1 MAEHRDAPSDD
12 LTVVSALAER
22 TRRAVYEFVSASD
35 GWVGRDQVA
44 EGVSV
49 ERATA
54 AHHLDRLEDAG
65 LLEID
70 FRRLSNKTGPGAG
83 RPAKLYRRSARQ
95 VDVSLPP
102 RDYELAAQLLAGA
115 IQTAQDSETREDPA
129 SAVERT
135 ARAEGERIAGVM
147 QTRLADVRRHDSGE
161 RLAVALEVLADHG
174 YEPRRTDADTVV
186 LRNCPFHNLAQRHT
200 QLVCTMNLQLLDSA
214 VERFGGTG
222 FCACFEP
229 SADQCCVKL
238 RRDVPEMVD

>member
-1 MAEHRDAPSDD
+1 MAEHGDD
-12 LTVVSALAER
+12 LTAVSALAER

-44 EGVSV
+44 EGVAV

-65 LLEID
+65 LLDVE
-70 FRRLSNKTGPGAG
+70 FRRLSNKSGPGAG

-115 IQTAQDSETREDPA
+115 LDDGEGVGAGKDAA

-135 ARAEGERIAGVM
+135 ARAEGERIAADMHARVAGVPRPGADD
-147 QTRLADVRRHDSGE
+147 RLR
-161 RLAVALEVLADHG
+161 VALDVLTGHG
-174 YEPRRTDADTVV
+174 YEPRRTDEDTVV

-200 QLVCTMNLQLLDSA
+200 ELVCTMNLQLLDSA
-214 VERFGGTG
+214 VGQFGGTE

-229 SADQCCVKL
+229 ADGQCCVKL
-238 RRDVPEMVD
+238 RRDVAEIVD